1 VAKDKSADGEK
12 PPKQKRVRALGPATV
27 ARPALFG
34 AAILTIV
41 QLVLHGS

>member
-12 PPKQKRVRALGPATV
+12 PAKRKRVRALGPATV
-27 ARPALFG
+27 ARPALVG
-34 AAILTIV
+34 AAILSLV